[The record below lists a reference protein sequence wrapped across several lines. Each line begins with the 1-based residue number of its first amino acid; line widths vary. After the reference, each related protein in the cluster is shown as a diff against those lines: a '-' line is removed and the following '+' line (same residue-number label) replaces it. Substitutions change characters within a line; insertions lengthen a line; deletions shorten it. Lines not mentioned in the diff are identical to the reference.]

1 MAHPVISTRNRNQW
15 QQIALFLDAMPKRKP
30 AAIRAAKAPAP
41 AGGKRSAAAGVVA

>member
-30 AAIRAAKAPAP
+30 AAMRAAKAPAP
-41 AGGKRSAAAGVVA
+41 VGGKRSAAAGAGA